1 MKTVI
6 LRLYEAYGG
15 HARATVRISKDIP
28 VSKVFL
34 TNLLEDKLE
43 ELEVTRNDDKDYL
56 VSIEFRGFQVN
67 TLQLVLNHEG
77 KRWVSFPML
86 LAQLMFTVAIVGWI
100 STCKSISLSEV
111 KKNSAQQNC
120 NNI

>member
-77 KRWVSFPML
+77 KR
-86 LAQLMFTVAIVGWI
+86 
-100 STCKSISLSEV
+100 
-111 KKNSAQQNC
+111 
-120 NNI
+120 